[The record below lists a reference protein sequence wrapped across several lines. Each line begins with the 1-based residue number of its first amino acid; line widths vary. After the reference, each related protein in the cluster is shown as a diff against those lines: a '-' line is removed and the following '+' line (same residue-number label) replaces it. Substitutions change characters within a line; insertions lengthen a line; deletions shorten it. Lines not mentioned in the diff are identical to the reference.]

1 MDDINIITGVIG
13 AVISVITMIAKI
25 SNGECLP
32 KKEWI
37 LTERFSLFKRIY
49 LFFKPLIDMVV
60 SNCFICDC
68 CDYIMCRRG

>member
-1 MDDINIITGVIG
+1 MLFFYVRYLKMCRYKYINRLIRKKEIDYMDDINIITGVIG

-37 LTERFSLFKRIY
+37 
-49 LFFKPLIDMVV
+49 
-60 SNCFICDC
+60 
-68 CDYIMCRRG
+68 

>member
-37 LTERFSLFKRIY
+37 LTERFSLFKIGRA
-49 LFFKPLIDMVV
+49 
-60 SNCFICDC
+60 S
-68 CDYIMCRRG
+68 CRERV

>member
-49 LFFKPLIDMVV
+49 LFL
-60 SNCFICDC
+60 NL
-68 CDYIMCRRG
+68 

>member
-1 MDDINIITGVIG
+1 MCRYKYINRLIRKKEIDYMDDINIITGVIG

-37 LTERFSLFKRIY
+37 LTGSKYVKYDKQLNKN
-49 LFFKPLIDMVV
+49 M
-60 SNCFICDC
+60 
-68 CDYIMCRRG
+68 